1 MQEEFD
7 KNQTHKFDD
16 QIDLKEFFNIL
27 WHGKRIII
35 STTIFFSTLGV
46 LASLYLPNIYESK
59 AILTPN
65 DTSGSISRSLQN
77 YAGLAGLAGISI
89 PSEAGK
95 SNYMQAIQKL
105 NSLSFFET
113 NFLPTIFL
121 PDLMAFES
129 WDSNTNKHYYDGS
142 IYDVT
147 TNTWVRNYS
156 YPYKAIPSA
165 QESFDIFIAKHLS
178 IDEDSKTGIITLKVK
193 HQSPFI
199 AKKWAEILV
208 DQVNLFYRENDKSES
223 EKAIN
228 YLNEQIAVT
237 NYSEVKMAISQL
249 LQEETKKLALIEA
262 NQSYIFEYIDPPAVM
277 EKKSEPKRSLICILS
292 ALLGGLLSII
302 FVLIKNYVF
311 RENTA

>member
-1 MQEEFD
+1 M
-7 KNQTHKFDD
+7 
-16 QIDLKEFFNIL
+16 
-27 WHGKRIII
+27 
-35 STTIFFSTLGV
+35 
-46 LASLYLPNIYESK
+46 
-59 AILTPN
+59 
-65 DTSGSISRSLQN
+65 
-77 YAGLAGLAGISI
+77 
-89 PSEAGK
+89 
-95 SNYMQAIQKL
+95 
-105 NSLSFFET
+105 
-113 NFLPTIFL
+113 
-121 PDLMAFES
+121 
-129 WDSNTNKHYYDGS
+129 
-142 IYDVT
+142 
-147 TNTWVRNYS
+147 
-156 YPYKAIPSA
+156 
-165 QESFDIFIAKHLS
+165 S